1 MATRIL
7 KKCTKCGTLNRWNDR
22 NNFCILCKNTSY
34 AEIEF
39 QDYTEDEKELIIS
52 IENELFYILN
62 KAFNE
67 IKPTENDYF
76 GSIEMCDYLKKKY
89 KLDNTVYELAG
100 MINNNINYCEH
111 AKYVPEFGKTNN
123 RITGIT
129 LADGRLFNYGLVYY
143 KIDTEDEY
151 PCYKELSAENIEEI
165 EADITAKLNEI
176 ITTII
181 KFKPCS
187 TGAVLF
193 DEPTVDFDFTLEE
206 MEQARTKCINYVK
219 PLRDKTKV
227 NEARNRWVEENTK
240 PIKNTDPNYIES
252 AECPNCHKKSV
263 YRISDI
269 KRGASIGFF
278 GLFSKN
284 IGKTMEC
291 RSCGY
296 KW

>member
-1 MATRIL
+1 M
-7 KKCTKCGTLNRWNDR
+7 LNRWSELSNS
-22 NNFCILCKNTSY
+22 CLMCKNTTY
-34 AEIEF
+34 NEIEY
-39 QDYTEDEKELIIS
+39 QDYTEEEKDLIIS
-52 IENELFYILN
+52 IEDELFYILN
-62 KAFNE
+62 KTFNE
-67 IKPTENDYF
+67 IKPKEDDYF

-89 KLDNTVYELAG
+89 KLDDTVYELAG
-100 MINNNINYCEH
+100 MINKSIFCCEH
-111 AKYVPEFGKTNN
+111 ANFVTEYGRTNE
-123 RITGIT
+123 RTSGII
-129 LADGRLFNYGLVYY
+129 LADGRLFSYPLVYY
-143 KIDTEDEY
+143 TSHIKNEY
-151 PCYKELSAENIEEI
+151 PDYKKLSDENIEAI
-165 EADITAKLNEI
+165 ETDITAKLNEI
-176 ITTII
+176 ISAVI

-187 TGAVLF
+187 TGKMDADYPSF
-193 DEPTVDFDFTLEE
+193 DFDFSLDE
-206 MEQARTKCINYVK
+206 MKQARTKCVNYVK
-219 PLRDKTKV
+219 PQRDKQKA

-240 PIKNTDPNYIES
+240 PLKNTDPNYVES